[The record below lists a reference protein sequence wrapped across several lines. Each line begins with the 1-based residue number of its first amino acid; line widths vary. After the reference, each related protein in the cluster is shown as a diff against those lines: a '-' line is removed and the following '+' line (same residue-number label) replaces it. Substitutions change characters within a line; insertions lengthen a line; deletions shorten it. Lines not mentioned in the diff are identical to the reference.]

1 MKYFLYL
8 VFFTLSL
15 ESAFA
20 DRKDSLENALSTAQR
35 EKKVKIMN
43 ELFREYINSDPVKAI
58 GFTHEALKL
67 ATAINDQKGIAAAYN
82 NIGISYKNQGALDIA
97 LQNYTKSAAIYDSLK
112 NEEGIATSKNNIA
125 NIYMLKRDFS
135 RALKYFQESHGAF
148 IALGDS
154 NKVIGSL
161 NNLGNLHSELELFD
175 QALKFYTEAYQM
187 SARKGDQFAD
197 PLTNIGNL
205 YYRLKNYQRAVD
217 FYGRAL
223 DIVKKQNDQ
232 ISELGLLANI
242 GEVYATAGQTA
253 EAGKYLEQAMLLA
266 TELNA
271 AFYLPQIYK
280 SMGKNYWK
288 QGKMKEA
295 YETMVKYDEAREKV
309 YGEESSRRIAQM
321 DVALELQ
328 EREKQVDELQA
339 NDKIKTLRLRN
350 TQIVITAIVVGI
362 VAILA
367 SINLVYM
374 RKRIRKNPS

>member
-8 VFFTLSL
+8 VVFTLSL

-67 ATAINDQKGIAAAYN
+67 ATTINDQKGIAAAYN

-223 DIVKKQNDQ
+223 DIVKKKNDR
-232 ISELGLLANI
+232 ISELGLLANV

-271 AFYLPQIYK
+271 TFYLPQIYK

-350 TQIVITAIVVGI
+350 TQIVITAIVVGL
-362 VAILA
+362 VALLA
-367 SINLVYM
+367 AVNLVYM
-374 RKRIRKNPS
+374 RKRMRKNPS